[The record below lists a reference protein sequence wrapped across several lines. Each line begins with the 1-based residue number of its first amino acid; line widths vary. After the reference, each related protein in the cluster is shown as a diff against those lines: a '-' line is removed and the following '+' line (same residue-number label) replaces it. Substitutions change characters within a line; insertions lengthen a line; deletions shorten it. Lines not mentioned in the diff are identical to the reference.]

1 MVKNLINK
9 GSLTN
14 ENLVTS
20 TAQLLLWSP
29 VLPPQAARRHQS
41 NQPERVILETTIPP
55 NIYDNMNLR
64 MLRRF

>member
-29 VLPPQAARRHQS
+29 ALPPQAARRHQS
-41 NQPERVILETTIPP
+41 NQPERVILETTIPT
-55 NIYDNMNLR
+55 
-64 MLRRF
+64 